1 MTQLSGP
8 RYETIERARLIN
20 RVLIGSLVA
29 ASRNDSRATDSVTPS
44 NSKRILP
51 GRTVA
56 TQNSGLPLPFPIRVS
71 GGRLVTDLSGKI
83 LIHSFPFLFMLRVKA
98 TRAASIWVFVIQARS
113 RVCKA
118 YSPKAIEMF
127 RVALPVRLPR
137 CVLRYFTLFGI
148 NGIRY
153 LPNKIYLDAGAGS
166 WDPSLF
172 CVC

>member
-1 MTQLSGP
+1 M
-8 RYETIERARLIN
+8 
-20 RVLIGSLVA
+20 GSLVA
-29 ASRNDSRATDSVTPS
+29 AKRSASRATDSGTPS
-44 NSKRILP
+44 SSNRRLP

-56 TQNSGLPLPFPIRVS
+56 TQNSGLPLPLPIRVS

-137 CVLRYFTLFGI
+137 WVFRYFTLFGI
-148 NGIRY
+148 NGIRD
-153 LPNKIYLDAGAGS
+153 LPNKNYLGAGVGS

-172 CVC
+172 CDCWSTTGSGLQIQHFTPILP